1 MLVSTALII
10 SGYAIN
16 CLGEQQMNTSAIAL
30 MGAALLGAVTTPI
43 AAEGVDNDASGE
55 CCNVIELRQYVTYP
69 GKRDVLISLFE
80 KHFIESQ
87 EEADICVLGQFRDI
101 NDPYRYTW
109 LRGFPNMEARKQ
121 TLTDFYSG
129 QTWQTYRNEAN
140 ATLYD
145 NDDVLLL
152 RPASAGSGFK
162 PGSRIRPAPDS
173 TTPRNGFV
181 VATVYHFAQEV
192 TPDFIS
198 KFNERLMPMFERH
211 GAHIMG
217 RFVTEKSRNTF
228 ERLPVRENV
237 NVFVWFASYAD
248 RAAYESC
255 LTKLAGDAL
264 WRDQAFADLYKSLQ
278 GWPEII
284 MLEPA
289 SRSLLP

>member
-1 MLVSTALII
+1 
-10 SGYAIN
+10 
-16 CLGEQQMNTSAIAL
+16 MNTSSLVLA
-30 MGAALLGAVTTPI
+30 GADLTESL
-43 AAEGVDNDASGE
+43 AASNDSEVAGDTANTGE
-55 CCNVIELRQYVTYP
+55 CCYVMELRQYVTYP
-69 GKRDVLISLFE
+69 GKLDVLIALFE

-87 EEADICVLGQFRDI
+87 EETGIRVLGQFRDT

-109 LRGFPNMEARKQ
+109 LRGFPNMEARKHA
-121 TLTDFYSG
+121 LTDFYSG
-129 QTWQTYRNEAN
+129 KTWQAYRNEAN

-152 RPASAGSGFK
+152 RPASAGSGFRLC
-162 PGSRIRPAPDS
+162 SRTRPAPDS
-173 TTPRNGFV
+173 TAPRSGFV

-192 TPDFIS
+192 TSDFIN
-198 KFNERLMPMFERH
+198 KFNERLMPMFELH

-217 RFVTEKSRNTF
+217 RFVTEKGRNTF

-237 NVFVWFASYAD
+237 NVFVWFASYPD
-248 RAAYESC
+248 RAAYEAYMAR
-255 LTKLAGDAL
+255 LAGDAL

>member
-1 MLVSTALII
+1 ML
-10 SGYAIN
+10 
-16 CLGEQQMNTSAIAL
+16 TSSDTTSLDKSI
-30 MGAALLGAVTTPI
+30 MAA
-43 AAEGVDNDASGE
+43 E
-55 CCNVIELRQYVTYP
+55 CCNIVELRQYVTYP
-69 GKRDVLISLFE
+69 GKRDALISLFE

-87 EEADICVLGQFRDI
+87 EEAGICVLGQFRDI

-109 LRGFPNMEARKQ
+109 LRGFPNMDARKQ
-121 TLTDFYSG
+121 ALTDFYSG
-129 QTWQTYRNEAN
+129 KTWQAYRNEAN

-152 RPASAGSGFK
+152 RPASAGSGFRLC
-162 PGSRIRPAPDS
+162 SCTRPAPDS
-173 TTPRNGFV
+173 TAPRSGFV

-192 TPDFIS
+192 TSDFIN
-198 KFNERLMPMFERH
+198 KFNERLMPMFELH

-217 RFVTEKSRNTF
+217 RFVTEKSHNTF

-237 NVFVWFASYAD
+237 NVFVWFASYPD
-248 RAAYESC
+248 RAAYEAYMAR
-255 LTKLAGDAL
+255 LAGDAL
-264 WRDQAFADLYKSLQ
+264 WRDKAFADLYKSLQ